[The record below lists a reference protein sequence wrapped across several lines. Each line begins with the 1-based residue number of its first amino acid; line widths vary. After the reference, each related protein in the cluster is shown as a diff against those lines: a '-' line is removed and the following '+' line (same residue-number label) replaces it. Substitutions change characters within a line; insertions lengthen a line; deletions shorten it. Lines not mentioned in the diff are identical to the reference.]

1 MLKFKEITREN
12 EIQKLVETS
21 VVSSWSLQKL
31 LGLGLGSLKKNER
44 TFAFGSKE

>member
-21 VVSSWSLQKL
+21 VASSWSLQKNVRFR
-31 LGLGLGSLKKNER
+31 SRVFEKKQKNL
-44 TFAFGSKE
+44 